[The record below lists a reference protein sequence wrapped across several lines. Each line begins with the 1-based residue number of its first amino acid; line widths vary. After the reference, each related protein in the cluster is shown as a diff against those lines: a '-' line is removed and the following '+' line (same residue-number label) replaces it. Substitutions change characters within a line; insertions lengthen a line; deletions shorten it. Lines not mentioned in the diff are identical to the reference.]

1 MFYFEIDLNIE
12 DFHLFVEQDSDN
24 IVVKIFLLFV
34 TVAFESVLALVVEEV
49 KVKQLHVEVEQE
61 IYDRLW
67 VVVDFEIELI
77 DD

>member
-49 KVKQLHVEVEQE
+49 KVKQLHAEVEQE